1 MLLYYALVCV
11 IVEDNVSRAINH
23 ELSAYGFSAVLQKI
37 LNSNL
42 FNTVA
47 VYRCERICFM
57 GLIALGEGK
66 QQSRC

>member
-1 MLLYYALVCV
+1 M
-11 IVEDNVSRAINH
+11 SRAINH